1 VTDPGT
7 AIVFYVV
14 FVASLTLH
22 EAAHALVAKLGGDPT
37 AYAAGQVS
45 LSPIPHMRREPFGM
59 VLLPILS
66 LAVSGWPFGFASAPY
81 DPDWA
86 RVHPRR
92 AAWMSL
98 AGPGANLALFLLAGL
113 LIRAGALVGWLEAPE
128 SVNFSQL
135 IASGASPLA
144 DTLGLTLSILFS
156 MNLLLLLLNLI
167 PVPPLDGSG
176 ALGLL
181 LSEDATRSYQDWV
194 ARSGF
199 AWIGILIAWWLI
211 GWIFHP
217 AFIIAVNLLYPGV
230 YYG

>member
-1 VTDPGT
+1 MTDLGT

-22 EAAHALVAKLGGDPT
+22 EAAHALVAKLGGDST

-66 LAVSGWPFGFASAPY
+66 LAISGWPFGFASAPY

-86 RVHPRR
+86 RMHPRR

-113 LIRAGALVGWLEAPE
+113 LIHAGALSGVLDPPE
-128 SVNFSQL
+128 TVNFSKL
-135 IASGASPLA
+135 IAPTSSPLG
-144 DTLGLTLSILFS
+144 DTLALTLSILFS

-167 PVPPLDGSG
+167 PMPPLDGWG

-181 LSEDATRSYQDWV
+181 LREDTARSVQDWV

-199 AWIGILIAWWLI
+199 GWFGILIAWWLI
-211 GWIFHP
+211 GAIFHP
-217 AFIIAVNLLYPGV
+217 AFIAAVNLLYPGI